1 MEELPRGDWWI
12 FSPSY
17 YDTIHHILL
26 PDVALTRFF
35 LRVRR
40 RGERRVEVQRARRWP
55 DSWIS
60 VCFGA
65 FVATATGQLAA
76 GLEKEDCMST
86 RLLQQH

>member
-40 RGERRVEVQRARRWP
+40 RGERRVEVDF
-55 DSWIS
+55 DSPPME
-60 VCFGA
+60 
-65 FVATATGQLAA
+65 T
-76 GLEKEDCMST
+76 D
-86 RLLQQH
+86 